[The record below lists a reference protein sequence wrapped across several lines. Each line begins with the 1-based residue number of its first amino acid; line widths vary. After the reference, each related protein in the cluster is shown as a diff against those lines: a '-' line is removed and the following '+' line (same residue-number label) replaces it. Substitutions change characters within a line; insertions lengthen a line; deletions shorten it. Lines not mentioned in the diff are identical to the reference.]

1 MPRIGTVIR
10 EVYRR
15 PGADEL
21 PGHLEQRYGIRVT
34 QVTNLDGGVFKV
46 ERDGGP
52 PWVARLHLSSRP
64 PARTEADAEVLRFL
78 ERQGFPAERCA
89 HPEPVSVLDGRA
101 VLVTDFVPGQRPPGS
116 PAIRRRLGDLL
127 GRLCALPAAE
137 PEAVRRP
144 AGSLHHLPM
153 FEGAPGQDLAAAAAL
168 LDDLDGRVPP
178 QYRQVH
184 DALREMLPLGDGAA
198 GLPEAF
204 IHPDPAR
211 SNVITDPGTPDPV
224 LVDWTGAGTGPRLA
238 ALAVLLNSVAP
249 QHVAEVLTGFRA
261 RTGDLT
267 AEELDR
273 LEGVLWIRPLWL
285 ACWQCWLAVVS
296 AKVSR
301 AFLPDREHITALAAA
316 VRAAQPARAQERAS
330 GQA

>member
-15 PGADEL
+15 PGADVL
-21 PGHLEQRYGIRVT
+21 PGHLEQRYGIRIT
-34 QVTNLDGGVFKV
+34 QVTRLDGGVFKV
-46 ERDGGP
+46 EREPGP

-64 PARTEADAEVLRFL
+64 LARTEADAEVLRFL

-89 HPEPVSVLDGRA
+89 HAEPVSVLDGRA
-101 VLVTDFVPGQRPPGS
+101 VLVTEFVPGRRPPGS
-116 PAIRRRLGDLL
+116 PAVRRRLGDLL
-127 GRLCALPAAE
+127 GRLCALPPPDSEAE
-137 PEAVRRP
+137 TQAEAIRRP

-184 DALREMLPLGDGAA
+184 DTLRDMLPLGDGAA

-211 SNVITDPGTPDPV
+211 SNIIAGPGAPDPV

-238 ALAVLLNSVAP
+238 ALAVLLNSLAP
-249 QHVAEVLTGFRA
+249 QHAAEMLAGFRA
-261 RTGDLT
+261 RAGDLT

-296 AKVSR
+296 AKVNR

-316 VRAAQPARAQERAS
+316 VRAAQPARA
-330 GQA
+330 

>member
-15 PGADEL
+15 PGADLL
-21 PGHLEQRYGIRVT
+21 PAHLEQHYGIRVT
-34 QVTNLDGGVFKV
+34 RATRLDAGVVKV
-46 ERDGGP
+46 EHDGGP
-52 PWVARLHLSSRP
+52 PWVARLYVSARP
-64 PARTEADAEVLRFL
+64 AERTEADAQVLRFL

-89 HPEPVSVLDGRA
+89 HPEPVSMLDGRA
-101 VLVTDFVPGQRPPGS
+101 VLVTEYVPGQRPPS
-116 PAIRRRLGDLL
+116 TPATRRRLGGLL
-127 GRLCALPAAE
+127 GRLCALPAE
-137 PEAVRRP
+137 PGPARRP
-144 AGSLHHLPM
+144 AGSLHHLPD
-153 FEGAPGQDLAAAAAL
+153 FEGAPGRDLAAAAAL

-184 DALREMLPLGDGAA
+184 ETLRELLPLGDDAA
-198 GLPEAF
+198 GLPETF

-211 SNVITDPGTPDPV
+211 PNVIGGPDGPV

-238 ALAVLLNSVAP
+238 ALAVLLNSLAP
-249 QHVAEVLTGFRA
+249 QHAADALAGFRA
-261 RTGDLT
+261 RAGDLT

-296 AKVSR
+296 ARVNR
-301 AFLPDREHITALAAA
+301 AFVPDREHITALAAA
-316 VRAAQPARAQERAS
+316 VRATEPAPA
-330 GQA
+330 

>member
-15 PGADEL
+15 PGADAL
-21 PGHLEQRYGIRVT
+21 PAHLEQRYGIRVT
-34 QVTNLDGGVFKV
+34 QVTRLDGGVFKV
-46 ERDGGP
+46 TRDGGP
-52 PWVARLHLSSRP
+52 PWVDRLQVSSRP
-64 PARTEADAEVLRFL
+64 IARTEADAEVLRFL
-78 ERQGFPAERCA
+78 ERQDVPAERCA

-101 VLVTDFVPGQRPPGS
+101 VLVTGFVPGPRPP
-116 PAIRRRLGDLL
+116 ATAATRRRLGDLL
-127 GRLCALPAAE
+127 GRLCALPA
-137 PEAVRRP
+137 EAHARTEATRRP

-153 FEGAPGQDLAAAAAL
+153 FEGGPGQDLAAAAAL

-184 DALREMLPLGDGAA
+184 EALRELLPLGDDAR
-198 GLPEAF
+198 GLPETF

-211 SNVITDPGTPDPV
+211 SNVIAGPDGPV

-238 ALAVLLNSVAP
+238 ALAVLLTSVAP
-249 QHVAEVLTGFRA
+249 QHAADVLGGFRA
-261 RTGDLT
+261 RAGDLT
-267 AEELDR
+267 AEEVDR

-296 AKVSR
+296 ERVHR
-301 AFLPDREHITALAAA
+301 AFVPDREHVTALAAA
-316 VRAAQPARAQERAS
+316 IRAVQPTRS
-330 GQA
+330 

>member
-15 PGADEL
+15 PGADVL
-21 PGHLEQRYGIRVT
+21 PGHLEQRYGINVT
-34 QVTNLDGGVFKV
+34 EVTRLDSGVFKV
-46 ERDGGP
+46 DRDGGP
-52 PWVARLHLSSRP
+52 PWVARLYLSSRP
-64 PARTEADAEVLRFL
+64 QARTEADAEVLRFL

-89 HPEPVSVLDGRA
+89 HPAPVSVLDGRA
-101 VLVTDFVPGQRPPGS
+101 VLITEFVPGQRPPSS
-116 PAIRRRLGDLL
+116 PAVRRRLGDLL
-127 GRLCALPAAE
+127 GRLCALPAPA
-137 PEAVRRP
+137 PGSAAVAEAVRRP

-153 FEGAPGQDLAAAAAL
+153 FEGAPAQDLAAAAAL

-184 DALREMLPLGDGAA
+184 DTLRELLPLGDGGD

-211 SNVITDPGTPDPV
+211 SNVIAGPENTGPV

-238 ALAVLLNSVAP
+238 ALAVLFNSVAP
-249 QHVAEVLTGFRA
+249 QHVAEVLAGFRA
-261 RTGDLT
+261 HAGDLT
-267 AEELDR
+267 EGELDR

-285 ACWQCWLAVVS
+285 ASWQCFLAVVS
-296 AKVSR
+296 SKVNR
-301 AFLPDREHITALAAA
+301 AFLPDREHIKALAAA
-316 VRAAQPARAQERAS
+316 VRAAQSARA
-330 GQA
+330 

>member
-15 PGADEL
+15 PGADLL
-21 PGHLEQRYGIRVT
+21 PGHLEQHYGIQITEVT
-34 QVTNLDGGVFKV
+34 RLDGGVFKV
-46 ERDGGP
+46 EHDGGP

-64 PARTEADAEVLRFL
+64 LARTEADAEVLRFL

-101 VLVTDFVPGQRPPGS
+101 VLVTGFVPGQRPPGS

-127 GRLCALPAAE
+127 GRLCALPATE
-137 PEAVRRP
+137 SEAARRP

-184 DALREMLPLGDGAA
+184 DTLRELLPLGDGAA
-198 GLPEAF
+198 GLPEAV

-211 SNVITDPGTPDPV
+211 SNIIGRPDPV

-238 ALAVLLNSVAP
+238 ALAVLLNSTAP
-249 QHVAEVLTGFRA
+249 RHVAEVLAGFRA
-261 RTGDLT
+261 HAGDLTAGDLTAGDLT

-296 AKVSR
+296 AKVNR

-316 VRAAQPARAQERAS
+316 VRAAQPARA
-330 GQA
+330 

>member
-15 PGADEL
+15 PGADVL
-21 PGHLEQRYGIRVT
+21 PGHLEQRYGIRITRVT
-34 QVTNLDGGVFKV
+34 RLDGGVFKV
-46 ERDGGP
+46 EHDAGP

-64 PARTEADAEVLRFL
+64 LARTEADAEVLRFL
-78 ERQGFPAERCA
+78 ERHGFPAERCA
-89 HPEPVSVLDGRA
+89 HAEPVSELDGRA
-101 VLVTDFVPGQRPPGS
+101 VLVTEFVPGQRPPSS
-116 PAIRRRLGDLL
+116 PATRRRLGDLL
-127 GRLCALPAAE
+127 GRLCALPAAGS
-137 PEAVRRP
+137 EAARRP

-249 QHVAEVLTGFRA
+249 QHVAEVLAGFRA
-261 RTGDLT
+261 HAGDLT

-296 AKVSR
+296 AKVNR

-316 VRAAQPARAQERAS
+316 ARAAQPARA
-330 GQA
+330 